1 MGRRIQRIKSLSKR
15 LLNYM
20 VMRARS
26 DDYYDHELWA
36 KVKFETYMWW
46 NLKFKKETKFTL
58 FQQIRS
64 TDKIVGPKGR
74 MCLPQDVLMYPNRSQ
89 FLRYSGKNVVA
100 VYTLRKKSDKL
111 GFLYSE
117 HAEPLRVKDL
127 R

>member
-1 MGRRIQRIKSLSKR
+1 MNRVLKRIKSLTKKI
-15 LLNYM
+15 YGYV

-36 KVKFETYMWW
+36 KIKFETYMWY
-46 NLKFKKETKFTL
+46 NLRFKKETNFTL

-64 TDKIVGPKGR
+64 TDRIVGPIGR
-74 MCLPQDVLMYPNRSQ
+74 VFLPQEILIYPERSE

-100 VYTLRKKSDKL
+100 VYTLRKKSSKL
-111 GFLYSE
+111 GFLYSA
-117 HAEPLRVKDL
+117 HSEPLRVKDL